1 MIPLLAAA
9 AATPIVKDL
18 MAQGL
23 TMLAGAVANKGREYV
38 ENKLGV
44 KLDASTPE
52 QALAL
57 KQLEFEREE
66 ELQRMALEGRKLD
79 IELERIAQDNVSR
92 RWEADLKSDSW
103 LSKNIRPM
111 VLIYLLGAYTIL
123 SLMSAFGMNV
133 NESYVSLLGQWGMLV
148 MSAYFAGRSFEKI
161 LNSRGGDK

>member
-1 MIPLLAAA
+1 MNLQIAGHHIEV
-9 AATPIVKDL
+9 TPAL
-18 MAQGL
+18 
-23 TMLAGAVANKGREYV
+23 REYV

-66 ELQRMALEGRKLD
+66 ELQRVALEGRKLD
-79 IELERIAQDNVSR
+79 MELERIAQDNVSR